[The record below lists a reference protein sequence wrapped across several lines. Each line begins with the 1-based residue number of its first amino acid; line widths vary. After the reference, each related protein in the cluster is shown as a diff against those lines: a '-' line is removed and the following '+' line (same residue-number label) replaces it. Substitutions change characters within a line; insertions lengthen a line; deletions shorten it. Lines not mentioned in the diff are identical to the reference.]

1 MVGRAYIVRPKKLKY
16 TYVYKSHN
24 AFYNFVWRCKMDDYT
39 DIDLMEDV
47 YMEDSSVPQ
56 QKPPTEELDIN
67 EQQEDSSPKEQ
78 SLPQLPVQQNNAA
91 LTTAVTPGTLPS
103 ASDSFNEAI
112 KTKLQQT
119 ALLGE
124 KSVGDVVKDIVD
136 FQNTIDATDR
146 NNAENKSFLKKQK
159 EIKQQELTLRAL
171 ANKEEEY
178 AKRRQMRTKRAES
191 MYTYFR
197 PILEMDFTYF
207 IPERKRDA
215 AKPVPKY
222 TERAYG
228 IPLMVC
234 MLILFSPLFMLFSII
249 IAIMLG
255 VNGITEILAKFSKT
269 AQKLVLSLFIIALV
283 IGVVFAILY
292 CVDYFTPVEIF
303 GRL

>member
-1 MVGRAYIVRPKKLKY
+1 M
-16 TYVYKSHN
+16 
-24 AFYNFVWRCKMDDYT
+24 WRCKMDDYT

-56 QKPPTEELDIN
+56 QKPYTEELDIN

-78 SLPQLPVQQNNAA
+78 SLSQLPVQQNNAV
-91 LTTAVTPGTLPS
+91 LTPAVTRDTLPS
-103 ASDSFNEAI
+103 AGDSFNEAI

-119 ALLGE
+119 ALSGE

-146 NNAENKSFLKKQK
+146 NNAENKAFLKKQK
-159 EIKQQELTLRAL
+159 DIKQQELTLRAL
-171 ANKEEEY
+171 ANKEAEY
-178 AKRRQMRTKRAES
+178 AKRREMRSKRAES

-215 AKPVPKY
+215 SKPVPRY

-234 MLILFSPLFMLFSII
+234 MLVLFSPLFMLFSVV

-292 CVDYFTPVEIF
+292 CVDYFTPIEIF

>member
-1 MVGRAYIVRPKKLKY
+1 M
-16 TYVYKSHN
+16 
-24 AFYNFVWRCKMDDYT
+24 WRCKMDDYT
-39 DIDLMEDV
+39 DIDLTEDV

-56 QKPPTEELDIN
+56 QKPYTKELDID
-67 EQQEDSSPKEQ
+67 EQQEDSSIKEQ
-78 SLPQLPVQQNNAA
+78 SSPQLPVPQQNNAV
-91 LTTAVTPGTLPS
+91 LTPAVTPDTLPS
-103 ASDSFNEAI
+103 ASNSFNEAI

-119 ALLGE
+119 ALSGE

-146 NNAENKSFLKKQK
+146 NNAENKAFLKKQK
-159 EIKQQELTLRAL
+159 DIKQQELTLRAL
-171 ANKEEEY
+171 ANKEAEY
-178 AKRRQMRTKRAES
+178 AKRREMRSKRAES

-234 MLILFSPLFMLFSII
+234 MLVLFSPLFMLFSVI

-269 AQKLVLSLFIIALV
+269 AQKLVLSLFIIGLV

-292 CVDYFTPVEIF
+292 CVDYFTPIEIF

>member
-1 MVGRAYIVRPKKLKY
+1 
-16 TYVYKSHN
+16 
-24 AFYNFVWRCKMDDYT
+24 MDDYT

-56 QKPPTEELDIN
+56 QKPYTEELDIN

-78 SLPQLPVQQNNAA
+78 SSPQLPVQQQNNAV
-91 LTTAVTPGTLPS
+91 LTPAVTPDTLPS
-103 ASDSFNEAI
+103 ASNSFNEAI

-119 ALLGE
+119 ALSGE

-146 NNAENKSFLKKQK
+146 NNAENKAFLKKQK
-159 EIKQQELTLRAL
+159 DIKQQELTLRAL
-171 ANKEEEY
+171 ANKEAEY
-178 AKRRQMRTKRAES
+178 AKRREMRSKRAES

-234 MLILFSPLFMLFSII
+234 MLVLFSPLFMLFSVI

-292 CVDYFTPVEIF
+292 CVDYFTPIEIF

>member
-1 MVGRAYIVRPKKLKY
+1 M
-16 TYVYKSHN
+16 
-24 AFYNFVWRCKMDDYT
+24 WRCKMDDYT

-56 QKPPTEELDIN
+56 QKHATEELDI
-67 EQQEDSSPKEQ
+67 EGQQEDSSPKEQ
-78 SLPQLPVQQNNAA
+78 SSPQLPMQQQNNAV
-91 LTTAVTPGTLPS
+91 LTPAVTPDTLPS
-103 ASDSFNEAI
+103 ATNSFNEAI

-119 ALLGE
+119 ALSGE

-146 NNAENKSFLKKQK
+146 NNAENKAFLKKQK
-159 EIKQQELTLRAL
+159 DIKQQELTLRAL
-171 ANKEEEY
+171 ANKEAEY
-178 AKRRQMRTKRAES
+178 AKRREMRSKRAES

-234 MLILFSPLFMLFSII
+234 MLVLFSPLFMLFSVI

-269 AQKLVLSLFIIALV
+269 AQKLVLSLFIIGLV
-283 IGVVFAILY
+283 IGVVLAILY
-292 CVDYFTPVEIF
+292 CVDYFTPIQIF